1 MYFSASDVSLVG
13 ESILDVLFL
22 AVGDCGE
29 VTAFVGG
36 FRVGGG
42 AGCGMGGGLGVVAPD
57 FAVTSPRLPL
67 LLPSPP
73 VSGGGG
79 GGGAADPGTPGAVV
93 IPFNRAILQKVRQ
106 GMGFYLDTISL

>member
-22 AVGDCGE
+22 AVGDWGD

-42 AGCGMGGGLGVVAPD
+42 AGCGMGGGLGVVAPE

-67 LLPSPP
+67 LLSSPT
-73 VSGGGG
+73 VSG

-93 IPFNRAILQKVRQ
+93 IPFNRAILQEVRQ
-106 GMGFYLDTISL
+106 HIWDFSFI

>member
-22 AVGDCGE
+22 AVGDWGD

-42 AGCGMGGGLGVVAPD
+42 AGCGMGGGLGVVAPE

-67 LLPSPP
+67 LLPS
-73 VSGGGG
+73 VSG

-93 IPFNRAILQKVRQ
+93 IPFNRAILQEVRQ
-106 GMGFYLDTISL
+106 HTWDFC